1 MYLAG
6 GLRGLGALFDGPGP
20 ALVRPAG
27 EEADEPQ
34 QVVGALYQPLQPR
47 LAHAQLLEEHLAV
60 LGGQL
65 AYLLLDLGAD
75 GQHQRPLAVRNGLY
89 RAVIAVALIVCE
101 AALVHICGVD
111 DRLQAEQVAL
121 RGQGEGLLVGVPAAG
136 ALSLVEV
143 GEQALQRL
151 RVAQELLVAA
161 LGGFFHALDA
171 PLEHLHVGHDELQVD
186 DLDVPRRVAAA
197 LHVDDI
203 GVVEAPHHMYDGV
216 GAANVLQKFISQP
229 LALAGA
235 LDEPGDV
242 HELDGGG
249 GVFFRLVKLGQEVQ
263 PLVRHGH
270 HADVR
275 LDGAEGIVRALRPRV
290 GDGVEQCRLANVR
303 QPDDPEF
310 HV

>member
-1 MYLAG
+1 MTGFRLSRSLSAARAKASSSASQ
-6 GLRGLGALFDGPGP
+6 LRALFPSLRW
-20 ALVRPAG
+20 ASRPSSVSASRRSFLS
-27 EEADEPQ
+27 P
-34 QVVGALYQPLQPR
+34 
-47 LAHAQLLEEHLAV
+47 
-60 LGGQL
+60 
-65 AYLLLDLGAD
+65 
-75 GQHQRPLAVRNGLY
+75 PLA
-89 RAVIAVALIVCE
+89 A
-101 AALVHICGVD
+101 
-111 DRLQAEQVAL
+111 
-121 RGQGEGLLVGVPAAG
+121 
-136 ALSLVEV
+136 
-143 GEQALQRL
+143 
-151 RVAQELLVAA
+151 
-161 LGGFFHALDA
+161 FFHALDA

-275 LDGAEGIVRALRPRV
+275 LDGAEGIVR
-290 GDGVEQCRLANVR
+290 
-303 QPDDPEF
+303 
-310 HV
+310 H